1 MGTTRAKFP
10 ERRRDRR
17 EAAEKRAQER
27 AKRSNEQQIELVKT
41 RRGESRRE
49 IARLSK

>member
-17 EAAEKRAQER
+17 EAAEKRQTER
-27 AKRSNEQQIELVKT
+27 AKRSNTEQIALLKT
-41 RRGESRRE
+41 RRGESKRE
-49 IARLSK
+49 VARLSE